1 MTRTLAAVAYWFA
14 AVTITLG
21 SIGHGF
27 LGVKAGA
34 HRPGRRDPSAR
45 HPACVLDCVV
55 LGKRNHGVFGLLLFW
70 AWPAL
75 KAGSSSR
82 SAPPLIIGVSY
93 VIAGIV
99 CFLYTKHDPFWLLF
113 LTQGVPILGSTWVF
127 TQGKTTAGRSDQQ

>member
-1 MTRTLAAVAYWFA
+1 MTRTLAAVAYWFS

-27 LGVKAGA
+27 VGVKPVRAA
-34 HRPGRRDPSAR
+34 LDAVTLPPDIMR
-45 HPACVLDCVV
+45 VLWIVWYWASGTMV
-55 LGKRNHGVFGLLLFW
+55 MFGLLLFW

-93 VIAGIV
+93 VIVGIV
-99 CFLYTKHDPFWLLF
+99 SFLYTERDPFWLLF
-113 LTQGVPILGSTWVF
+113 LTQGVLLLGSTSVF
-127 TQGKTTAGRSDQQ
+127 TRRTSRV